1 MRASARRAWAGAL
14 AAAILPIT
22 AFSAPAE
29 TPFVPEAAKQGVAEG
44 NAAFLKK
51 DYAGAR
57 KAFEKVLGLMPESL
71 VALVNLGLVE
81 FYSGHP
87 DRAEELLK
95 RAVSVRLE
103 NPAAWLTL
111 GMIYMDA
118 DKSDEA
124 LAALSQAM
132 VQDPRNARIR
142 NFLGVVIGRK
152 GWIDGAQSELRRAV
166 ELDPGYAEAHYN
178 LAVFYLEE
186 HPPAIE
192 LARRHYFRAV
202 ELGAEKDAAI
212 EKRLRAGTEPSASPG
227 SPKDR

>member
-1 MRASARRAWAGAL
+1 MSRTARHGCFWSGALLPAL
-14 AAAILPIT
+14 AAILLPAVGFAAQET
-22 AFSAPAE
+22 A
-29 TPFVPEAAKQGVAEG
+29 PFIPEAAKEGVAEG

-95 RAVSVRLE
+95 RAVAVRLE

-118 DKSDEA
+118 EKFDEA

-152 GWIDGAQSELRRAV
+152 GWLDGAQSELRRAV

-186 HPPAIE
+186 KPPAIE
-192 LARRHYFRAV
+192 LARRHYYRSV
-202 ELGAEKDAAI
+202 ELGAEKDPAI
-212 EKRLRAGTEPSASPG
+212 EKVLNSSKGTQ
-227 SPKDR
+227 

>member
-1 MRASARRAWAGAL
+1 VSPVPPGKRLPKVAALLSAL
-14 AAAILPIT
+14 AAGLLA
-22 AFSAPAE
+22 SASPAATE
-29 TPFVPEAAKQGVAEG
+29 EAPFIPEAAKEGVAEG

-51 DYAGAR
+51 DYARAR

-87 DRAEELLK
+87 KRAEELLR

-118 DKSDEA
+118 EKFDEA

-152 GWIDGAQSELRRAV
+152 GWLDGAQSELRRAV

-186 HPPAIE
+186 KPPAIE
-192 LARRHYFRAV
+192 LARRHYYRSV

-212 EKRLRAGTEPSASPG
+212 EKVLNSGPGT
-227 SPKDR
+227 R